1 MLMVLFSEEMDLNV
15 AVSQPCTDSIV
26 WFYSSLLGKVSLAF
40 WCLQLQASL
49 YSRALKMSP
58 VPGQRSGILN

>member
-1 MLMVLFSEEMDLNV
+1 MVPFSEEKDLN
-15 AVSQPCTDSIV
+15 AVVSLPCTDRIV

-40 WCLQLQASL
+40 WCLLLQLSS
-49 YSRALKMSP
+49 YSQALKMSP